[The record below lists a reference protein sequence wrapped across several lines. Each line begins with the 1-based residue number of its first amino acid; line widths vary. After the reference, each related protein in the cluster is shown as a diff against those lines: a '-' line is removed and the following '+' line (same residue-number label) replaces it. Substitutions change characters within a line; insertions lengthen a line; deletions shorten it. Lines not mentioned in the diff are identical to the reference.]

1 MNFKIYYKSHKILI
15 IFQSRKKVYKIK
27 IYFLIYKK
35 SSTSLERIYFPR
47 DNFVETG
54 GITISVYIHLPRL
67 YQYSSIHP
75 SRYRR
80 IFKGK

>member
-54 GITISVYIHLPRL
+54 GITISVYIHLSRL

-75 SRYRR
+75 SRYRH